1 MTDRKKLLI
10 VDDEEMIRETLSDYM
25 TDMGFVT
32 RTSSSG
38 EEALTILESESF
50 THATVDMR
58 LGGMSGFDFI
68 VKAHRIR
75 EGIKFLI
82 FTGACDF
89 TIPDEVIMLGITER
103 QVYRKPVRLAEI
115 YHALIEL

>member
-1 MTDRKKLLI
+1 MTDRKSLLI

-25 TDMGFVT
+25 TDMGFAT

-38 EEALTILESESF
+38 EEALTILETESF

-68 VKAHRIR
+68 VKAHEIR
-75 EGIKFLI
+75 DDIKFLI
-82 FTGACDF
+82 FTGADKQRN
-89 TIPDEVIMLGITER
+89 VSVM
-103 QVYRKPVRLAEI
+103 YRKPK
-115 YHALIEL
+115 